1 MIDAAAFTRL
11 CPADQLAVCKAL
23 QLPLP
28 TPGVPLDVILIQH
41 KLPPQAALSRLERS
55 TDLRAMIA
63 TACLKGV
70 LTKCPDSAQLKPKP
84 YPKPQPPKPAQP
96 SPRSPV
102 ARAAKAARVLV
113 SHVPNPKQKGSK
125 AYGRYALYQDG
136 LTEAELL
143 ARGITRE
150 DLRWDG
156 ARQHLTWRPA

>member
-1 MIDAAAFTRL
+1 MIEAAAFARL
-11 CPADQLAVCKAL
+11 CATDQQAVCKTL
-23 QLPLP
+23 SLPLP
-28 TPGVPLDVILIQH
+28 TPDVPLDLILIQH

-55 TDLRAMIA
+55 TDLRTMIA
-63 TACLKGV
+63 TACLKGI

-84 YPKPQPPKPAQP
+84 YPKVQPKPAQP

-150 DLRWDG
+150 DLRWDA
-156 ARQHLTWRPA
+156 ARQYLTWRDA

>member
-1 MIDAAAFTRL
+1 M
-11 CPADQLAVCKAL
+11 V
-23 QLPLP
+23 
-28 TPGVPLDVILIQH
+28 GVH
-41 KLPPQAALSRLERS
+41 
-55 TDLRAMIA
+55 
-63 TACLKGV
+63 LKGV